1 MTRARWDQVLVLSG
15 IPGAGKTFYARWLE
29 QRGYGRV
36 SVDELLGR
44 PSGSWS
50 QLERAV
56 LAAINGDDAALRTEA
71 ATSPGVVVEWGFHTS
86 DLGRLAS
93 MVDRG
98 YVAWY
103 FDGARAAALEG
114 WRNAHPGKSEEVWH
128 EQVRMLNEAW
138 SQILSV
144 YGKNVID
151 TVNDLG
157 VYLAPEEIDRRLGL
171 AHDHVDSS
179 SLPDA

>member
-1 MTRARWDQVLVLSG
+1 
-15 IPGAGKTFYARWLE
+15 
-29 QRGYGRV
+29 
-36 SVDELLGR
+36 
-44 PSGSWS
+44 
-50 QLERAV
+50 
-56 LAAINGDDAALRTEA
+56 
-71 ATSPGVVVEWGFHTS
+71 
-86 DLGRLAS
+86 
-93 MVDRG
+93 
-98 YVAWY
+98 
-103 FDGARAAALEG
+103 
-114 WRNAHPGKSEEVWH
+114 
-128 EQVRMLNEAW
+128 MLNEAW